1 VDRADSGVASALVNT
16 GQQVGGSIGTALL
29 STIALTA
36 TSGYLALHHAGQQA
50 AAVAAVHGY
59 TVAFAVSASLFGL
72 GAILALTL
80 LPSRRRLAELR
91 AASQEVVASSPAAP
105 AQPVPAELA

>member
-1 VDRADSGVASALVNT
+1 
-16 GQQVGGSIGTALL
+16 
-29 STIALTA
+29 
-36 TSGYLALHHAGQQA
+36 
-50 AAVAAVHGY
+50 VHGY

-91 AASQEVVASSPAAP
+91 AASQEVAASSPAAP
-105 AQPVPAELA
+105 AQQPVPAELA